1 MLDPQIVVNL
11 LPKLGVGVDL
21 VIHRNWLIWNGSTL
35 LRQLRHMNRL
45 AQEAAIDHVGVSCDD
60 LKDKTMRKPISSQPQ
75 QQSPSANT
83 SWLDLEALA
92 RVEVTS
98 EDAAHPIESALLTI
112 GATGWR
118 AESPGEQTVRLLF
131 EAPQKLR
138 RIRLLFR
145 EQKEARTQ
153 EFVLRWSPTADGPSR
168 DVVRQQY
175 HFSPLGATEEFE
187 EYRVELEDVT
197 ALELA
202 IIPNLSGGS
211 YASLAQ
217 LRLAGIGE

>member
-1 MLDPQIVVNL
+1 
-11 LPKLGVGVDL
+11 
-21 VIHRNWLIWNGSTL
+21 
-35 LRQLRHMNRL
+35 
-45 AQEAAIDHVGVSCDD
+45 
-60 LKDKTMRKPISSQPQ
+60 MRKQIISQPQ
-75 QQSPSANT
+75 RESPSANT

-98 EDAAHPIESALLTI
+98 EDAAHPIESALLTV

-131 EAPQKLR
+131 DAPQRLR

-145 EQKEARTQ
+145 EEKEARTQ
-153 EFVLRWSPTADGPSR
+153 EFVLRWSPTTENSWR
-168 DVVRQQY
+168 VRQQY
-175 HFSPLGATEEFE
+175 HFSPSGATEEIE
-187 EYRVELEDVT
+187 EYQVELEDVA
-197 ALELA
+197 ALELT

-217 LRLAGIGE
+217 LRLA

>member
-1 MLDPQIVVNL
+1 
-11 LPKLGVGVDL
+11 
-21 VIHRNWLIWNGSTL
+21 
-35 LRQLRHMNRL
+35 
-45 AQEAAIDHVGVSCDD
+45 
-60 LKDKTMRKPISSQPQ
+60 MRKQIISQPQ
-75 QQSPSANT
+75 RESPSANT

-98 EDAAHPIESALLTI
+98 EDAAHPIESALLPV

-131 EAPQKLR
+131 EAPQRLR

-145 EQKEARTQ
+145 EEKEARTQ
-153 EFVLRWSPTADGPSR
+153 EFVLRWSPTTESSSR

-175 HFSPLGATEEFE
+175 HFSPSGATEEME
-187 EYRVELEDVT
+187 EYQVDLDDVA
-197 ALELA
+197 ALELR
-202 IIPNLSGGS
+202 IIPNLNGGS

-217 LRLAGIGE
+217 LRLA

>member
-1 MLDPQIVVNL
+1 
-11 LPKLGVGVDL
+11 
-21 VIHRNWLIWNGSTL
+21 
-35 LRQLRHMNRL
+35 
-45 AQEAAIDHVGVSCDD
+45 
-60 LKDKTMRKPISSQPQ
+60 MRKRITSEPQ
-75 QQSPSANT
+75 RETLPANIG
-83 SWLDLEALA
+83 WLDLEAVA

-118 AESPGEQTVRLLF
+118 AQSPGEQTIRLFF
-131 EAPQKLR
+131 EAPQSLR

-145 EQKEARTQ
+145 EEKEARTQ

-168 DVVRQQY
+168 DIVRQQY
-175 HFSPLGATEEFE
+175 HFSPSGATEEIE
-187 EYRVELEDVT
+187 EFRVELEDVA
-197 ALELA
+197 ALELT

-217 LRLAGIGE
+217 LRLA

>member
-1 MLDPQIVVNL
+1 
-11 LPKLGVGVDL
+11 
-21 VIHRNWLIWNGSTL
+21 
-35 LRQLRHMNRL
+35 
-45 AQEAAIDHVGVSCDD
+45 
-60 LKDKTMRKPISSQPQ
+60 MRKRISSQSQ
-75 QQSPSANT
+75 QESPSANT
-83 SWLDLEALA
+83 RWLDLEALA

-98 EDAAHPIESALLTI
+98 EDAAHPIESALLTV

-131 EAPQKLR
+131 EAPQRLR

-145 EQKEARTQ
+145 EEKEARTQ
-153 EFVLRWSPTADGPSR
+153 EFILRWSPRAESSWR

-175 HFSPLGATEEFE
+175 HFSPLGVTEEIE
-187 EYRVELEDVT
+187 EYRVELENVA

-217 LRLAGIGE
+217 LRLA

>member
-1 MLDPQIVVNL
+1 
-11 LPKLGVGVDL
+11 
-21 VIHRNWLIWNGSTL
+21 
-35 LRQLRHMNRL
+35 
-45 AQEAAIDHVGVSCDD
+45 
-60 LKDKTMRKPISSQPQ
+60 MRKRITLKPQ
-75 QQSPSANT
+75 RESPSENT

-98 EDAAHPIESALLTI
+98 EDAAHPIESALLTV
-112 GATGWR
+112 GAMGWR

-131 EAPQKLR
+131 DAPQRLR

-145 EQKEARTQ
+145 EESEARTQ
-153 EFVLRWSPTADGPSR
+153 EFVLRWSPTTESSWR

-175 HFSPLGATEEFE
+175 HFSPSGATEEME
-187 EYRVELEDVT
+187 EYQVELEDVA

-217 LRLAGIGE
+217 LRLA

>member
-1 MLDPQIVVNL
+1 M
-11 LPKLGVGVDL
+11 
-21 VIHRNWLIWNGSTL
+21 
-35 LRQLRHMNRL
+35 
-45 AQEAAIDHVGVSCDD
+45 
-60 LKDKTMRKPISSQPQ
+60 
-75 QQSPSANT
+75 
-83 SWLDLEALA
+83 EALA

-98 EDAAHPIESALLTI
+98 EDAAHPIESALLTV

-131 EAPQKLR
+131 EPPQRLR

-145 EQKEARTQ
+145 DENEERTQ
-153 EFVLRWSPTADGPSR
+153 EFVLRWSPTTESSWR

-175 HFSPLGATEEFE
+175 HFSPSGATEEFE
-187 EYRVELEDVT
+187 EYQVELEDVT
-197 ALELA
+197 ALEIT

-217 LRLAGIGE
+217 LRLA

>member
-1 MLDPQIVVNL
+1 
-11 LPKLGVGVDL
+11 
-21 VIHRNWLIWNGSTL
+21 
-35 LRQLRHMNRL
+35 
-45 AQEAAIDHVGVSCDD
+45 
-60 LKDKTMRKPISSQPQ
+60 MRKRISSQPQ
-75 QQSPSANT
+75 REIPSVNT
-83 SWLDLEALA
+83 RWLDLEALA

-98 EDAAHPIESALLTI
+98 EDAAHPIESALLTV

-131 EAPQKLR
+131 DAPQRLR

-145 EQKEARTQ
+145 EKKEARTQ
-153 EFVLRWSPTADGPSR
+153 EFVLRWCSPTAESSWR

-175 HFSPLGATEEFE
+175 HFSPSGTTEEIE
-187 EYRVELEDVT
+187 EYQVELEDVA
-197 ALELA
+197 ALELT

-217 LRLAGIGE
+217 LRVAGSGE